1 MEKIIKLMP
10 HSKIVL
16 LHGYPPMQGRLREK
30 IELGRLIREI
40 EQGSLIQAI
49 ELGRLRRAIDR
60 TENQVNL
67 NEVSVLCTNML
78 T

>member
-16 LHGYPPMQGRLREK
+16 LHGYPPMPGRLREA
-30 IELGRLIREI
+30 IELGRLI
-40 EQGSLIQAI
+40 QAI
-49 ELGRLRRAIDR
+49 EQGRLRRAIDR